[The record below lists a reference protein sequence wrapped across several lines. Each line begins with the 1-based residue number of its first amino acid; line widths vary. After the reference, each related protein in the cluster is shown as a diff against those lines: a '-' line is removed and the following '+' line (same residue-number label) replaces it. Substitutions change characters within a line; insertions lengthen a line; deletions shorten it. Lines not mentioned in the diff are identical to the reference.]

1 MAGVA
6 TPIVIVAA
14 AVLLFLNPLWVSFEQ
29 GRSEVTVWTGYTDA
43 QVNQVTGAI
52 LSDLVFG
59 PPTFDVTLG
68 GKAVLTERERSHMAD
83 VRGVFASLG
92 LVALAAAVLL
102 FAAGV
107 ASRGRRWFWR
117 AAATGATAMIA
128 GVVAAGVGALFFFD
142 ALFELFHE
150 IFFASGS
157 FMFDPRTDKLVQLFP
172 DDFWS
177 DTTIALA
184 VVVLVLGLAAWKVAG
199 RMAARL
205 DGTAGPP
212 ATEDGA

>member
-1 MAGVA
+1 
-6 TPIVIVAA
+6 
-14 AVLLFLNPLWVSFEQ
+14 VSFEQ

-83 VRGVFASLG
+83 VRGRASRASAWWRLRRPSCSSRR
-92 LVALAAAVLL
+92 AWQAAAALVL
-102 FAAGV
+102 AGRGDGRHGDDRRGC
-107 ASRGRRWFWR
+107 SSWRGRALLLRR
-117 AAATGATAMIA
+117 AVRA
-128 GVVAAGVGALFFFD
+128 V
-142 ALFELFHE
+142 HE

-212 ATEDGA
+212 ATEAGA